1 MAESGLSGPG
11 TSWRSPRP
19 WSEPA
24 RGSPLSAASSTT
36 RITRWSSQPLGRSS
50 SWRPRS
56 GRRAR
61 LRMCCVAPRIAS
73 PS

>member
-1 MAESGLSGPG
+1 MENGWSGQG
-11 TSWRSPRP
+11 TSSRSPRP

-24 RGSPLSAASSTT
+24 RGPPLSVASSTT
-36 RITRWSSQPLGRSS
+36 RITRWSWQPLERPSI
-50 SWRPRS
+50 WRQRS
-56 GRRAR
+56 GRLAH